1 MVFRNALCLSLFI
14 FVCACSLSLSSS
26 SRGVYGAVRGQS
38 GASRCLL
45 NSLSAAEAVRGQVYN
60 VSSQEYVT
68 FDGMAKVCAEAAGI
82 RDPQIVHYDPKI
94 LEAYKAWRL

>member
-1 MVFRNALCLSLFI
+1 M
-14 FVCACSLSLSSS
+14 
-26 SRGVYGAVRGQS
+26 RGQS
-38 GASRCLL
+38 GAES
-45 NSLSAAEAVRGQVYN
+45 SAECSFCWAEAVRGQVYN

-94 LEAYKAWRL
+94 LEAECFA